1 MKHHRLYR
9 GPRSGDSASVK
20 TSAPRSTIA
29 SETLDALRQQYG
41 CGPVPLTG
49 VADALYDR
57 HLLFDNVVDPA
68 IAGPR
73 ERYEALARSIRD
85 ILSQRWVRTEQTYQ
99 RENPKR
105 VYYLSMEF
113 LIGRSLTNNIAN
125 LLLGP
130 FVNAAT
136 TLTTREWLA
145 ALEEEPDAA
154 LGNGGLGRLAA
165 CFLDSMATMQFPAL
179 GHRLR
184 YEDGRFP
191 QTPHEQCQPE
201 QPHKSL

>member
-49 VADALYDR
+49 AADALYDR
-57 HLLFDNVVDPA
+57 PLLFDNGVDPA

-130 FVNAAT
+130 FVNEAT

-145 ALEEEPDAA
+145 GLGEEPDAA
-154 LGNGGLGRLAA
+154 LGNGGLGSLGACLLRPQGTVQVPAVGAGAA
-165 CFLDSMATMQFPAL
+165 HDEGVIRRRRA
-179 GHRLR
+179 
-184 YEDGRFP
+184 
-191 QTPHEQCQPE
+191 
-201 QPHKSL
+201 